1 MGFFFT
7 VKVVRL
13 WNRLAKEMAY
23 TLVLGY
29 IQGQDGSGSE
39 QPDLAVDVSSCCKR
53 VGLDYL

>member
-1 MGFFFT
+1 MR
-7 VKVVRL
+7 VVRL